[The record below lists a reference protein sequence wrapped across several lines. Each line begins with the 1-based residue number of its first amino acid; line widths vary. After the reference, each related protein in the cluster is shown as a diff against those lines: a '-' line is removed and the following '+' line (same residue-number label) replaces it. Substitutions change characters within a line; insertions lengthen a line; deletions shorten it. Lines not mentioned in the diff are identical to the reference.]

1 MSVCILLV
9 YLAAYLKDEKKL
21 HFLFTFLVL
30 GQMISSVTRQHDTLK
45 YDRSPD
51 AATEAG
57 NINGQI

>member
-1 MSVCILLV
+1 MSKITV
-9 YLAAYLKDEKKL
+9 
-21 HFLFTFLVL
+21 FFFFFTFLVL